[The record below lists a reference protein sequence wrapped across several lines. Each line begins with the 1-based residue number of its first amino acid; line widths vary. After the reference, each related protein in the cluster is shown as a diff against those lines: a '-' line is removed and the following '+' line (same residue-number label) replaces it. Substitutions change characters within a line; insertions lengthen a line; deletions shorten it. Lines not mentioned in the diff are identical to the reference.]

1 MDNVT
6 IYTNGEISV
15 GSVIT
20 GYRVTQGADKT
31 RVTRWHNNGFLPQK
45 NLGDAIQMPQSRYAL
60 STESGRAQF
69 NHDFLKLYRSERLS

>member
-15 GSVIT
+15 GSVAT
-20 GYRVTQGADKT
+20 GYCVRQHADKT
-31 RVTRWHNNGFLPQK
+31 RVARWHNNGFLPQK

-69 NHDFLKLYRSERLS
+69 NYDFLTLYRQGETP